1 MYKDQIRLLQQ
12 ELEDYQNR
20 IEQGETLREMC
31 ILEAQKVE
39 NKNHALREERNEYL
53 KKYQESVKES
63 KRLKK

>member
-39 NKNHALREERNEYL
+39 NENHALREERNEYL

-63 KRLKK
+63 KRLKR